1 MLRADHHPLPN
12 LGAWR
17 AAEATCAVVLAHA
30 ARAIGRLE
38 AFWRRWK
45 TGPRA
50 GLIARLALREVEAML
65 WAAGTPIAQDV
76 LIRDLADAPAATDL
90 DAETPSDGLRRL
102 AVTHKSCG
110 ELIHPQDLDLSVMR
124 RS

>member
-1 MLRADHHPLPN
+1 
-12 LGAWR
+12 
-17 AAEATCAVVLAHA
+17 
-30 ARAIGRLE
+30 
-38 AFWRRWK
+38 
-45 TGPRA
+45 
-50 GLIARLALREVEAML
+50 ML